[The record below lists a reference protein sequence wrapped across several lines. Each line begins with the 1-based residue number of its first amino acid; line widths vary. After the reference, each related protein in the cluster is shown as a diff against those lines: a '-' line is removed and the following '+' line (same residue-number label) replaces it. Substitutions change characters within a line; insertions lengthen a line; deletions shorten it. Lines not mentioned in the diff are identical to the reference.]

1 MKTTKGMLSVLIPAY
16 NASKFIK
23 DCLNSIVNQ
32 SYKNFEVIIV
42 NDGSTDNTA
51 EILSLY
57 EKNDSRVK
65 VISQKNGGVSSAR
78 NTALKH
84 ATGEFV
90 TFIDADD
97 SVTKDSFKT
106 MVELMS
112 DDVDMIVFSHNEIR
126 LKSKPKH
133 ENPNEF
139 INKDDINERFQDFDN
154 VIWWPWAKIFR
165 RSIIAENNLE
175 YDTSMTFGEDH
186 IFNLLF
192 AKHIKGKALISDKIV
207 YNYHFIRGGL
217 SSKYY
222 AEMHNMQKYIYF
234 KIADYFGGNDLMPR
248 KYQSLYAG
256 NYLKGCVEYYIAWL
270 PLKKSPDKIKECFE
284 IYSDITDKKILQE
297 YFSDKLISLAE
308 SHDYNG
314 FVKEYIKEYP
324 KNTLWRKFRRT
335 IRRALEAII

>member
-1 MKTTKGMLSVLIPAY
+1 MKINNGLLSVLIPAY
-16 NASKFIK
+16 NTSKFIK
-23 DCLNSIVNQ
+23 SCLNSIVCQ
-32 SYKNFEVIIV
+32 SYGNIEVIIV

-51 EILSLY
+51 EILDSY
-57 EKNDSRVK
+57 AKKDSRIK
-65 VISQKNGGVSSAR
+65 IINQKNGGVSSAR

-84 ATGEFV
+84 AHGEFV

-97 SVTKDSFKT
+97 SVPENAFKT

-112 DDVDMIVFSHNEIR
+112 DDIDMIVFSHNEIR

-133 ENPNEF
+133 EKPNEF
-139 INKDDINERFQDFDN
+139 INKDDIDQRFQDFDN

-192 AKHIKGKALISDKIV
+192 AKHIKGRALISDKIV

-222 AEMHNMQKYIYF
+222 PEMHNMQKYIYF
-234 KIADYFGGNDLMPR
+234 KIADYFGGQDLMPR
-248 KYQSLYAG
+248 KYQSFYAG

-270 PLKKSPDKIKECFE
+270 PMKKSAEKIEECFR
-284 IYSDITDKKILQE
+284 IYADITDAETLKE
-297 YFSDKLISLAE
+297 FFSDKLISCIKNN
-308 SHDYNG
+308 DYNE
-314 FVKEYIKEYP
+314 FVKQYIKEYP
-324 KNTLWRKFRRT
+324 KNTIWRKCRRT
-335 IRRALEAII
+335 VRRALEAII